1 MAKVVI
7 DANVIISATFGGN
20 PLKAVVTAMED
31 HEVYL
36 SEKIEQELIGVFS
49 RLMKKL
55 SQEQIS
61 SLQENMRKLVRK
73 AKRIAVST
81 HVTLSRDAT
90 DDHYLALC
98 KEVKADL
105 LITGDKDLLSIPQ
118 GDLKKNGISCQII
131 TPLAFLENIS

>member
-20 PLKAVVTAMED
+20 PLKAVVRALEN

-36 SEKIEQELIGVFS
+36 SEEIEQELIGVFS
-49 RLMKKL
+49 GLRKKL

-61 SLQENMRKLVRK
+61 SLQENMRKLVRE

-81 HVTLSRDAT
+81 HVTLSRDTT
-90 DDHYLALC
+90 DGHYLALC
-98 KEVKADL
+98 KEVKAAL